1 MSSLAVERLTPDFS
15 GHSDLVVML
24 LGMKA
29 TSCRGLITLV
39 SLLARRAVSKS
50 IRKRPDGLLFAQNSV
65 LYSLRPFHVGFR
77 WYWRDQESMMAWAH
91 SAPHLLW
98 SASFSR
104 DTRGTCFWHETYF
117 MRGGM
122 EAMYVNMDIGS
133 GFQSFLPM
141 KAIAGTFFD
150 RHAASKPP
158 TGEA

>member
-65 LYSLRPFHVGFR
+65 LYSPSPIPCWISVVLARSRKYDGVGAFCAAPVMVGFVLKGYA
-77 WYWRDQESMMAWAH
+77 WNVFLARD
-91 SAPHLLW
+91 LLH
-98 SASFSR
+98 AR
-104 DTRGTCFWHETYF
+104 RY
-117 MRGGM
+117 
-122 EAMYVNMDIGS
+122 GS
-133 GFQSFLPM
+133 DVRQHGH
-141 KAIAGTFFD
+141 
-150 RHAASKPP
+150 R
-158 TGEA
+158 